1 MLQDERHFT
10 VFVEKAPR
18 SLALSSL
25 WGAILSLLF
34 QPPLPAPAAYFQMYL
49 LVIKQFHVP
58 VRKNRSMERRPIQ
71 TSERYLL
78 VSISE
83 AYRSQFSVGLT

>member
-34 QPPLPAPAAYFQMYL
+34 QAPPPPAAYFQMCL
-49 LVIKQFHVP
+49 LVIKQLHVP
-58 VRKNRSMERRPIQ
+58 VRKNCFMER
-71 TSERYLL
+71 
-78 VSISE
+78 E
-83 AYRSQFSVGLT
+83 AHPDQ